1 MNQLAPRS
9 PIINLMDYILSVA
22 RLLGVLRLL
31 LCLGVVFV
39 TVLAP
44 LAGDDVFYSGW
55 QMVPTLVAP
64 AVMPIFFFIIL
75 LDTMMC
81 LVYRLDNTGNERRR
95 LIWIVRIELALLVV
109 MILAWLPAFHRL
121 LGGN

>member
-1 MNQLAPRS
+1 
-9 PIINLMDYILSVA
+9 MDYILSVA

-75 LDTMMC
+75 LTS
-81 LVYRLDNTGNERRR
+81 VF
-95 LIWIVRIELALLVV
+95 
-109 MILAWLPAFHRL
+109 AFLFHF
-121 LGGN
+121 

>member
-1 MNQLAPRS
+1 MNQLAVCSR
-9 PIINLMDYILSVA
+9 NLMNYILSVA

-55 QMVPTLVAP
+55 QMVPTLIAP
-64 AVMPIFFFIIL
+64 AVVPIFFFIIL

>member
-1 MNQLAPRS
+1 
-9 PIINLMDYILSVA
+9 MDYILSVA

-55 QMVPTLVAP
+55 QMVPTLIAP
-64 AVMPIFFFIIL
+64 AVVPIFFFIIL

-109 MILAWLPAFHRL
+109 MTLAWLPAFHRL

>member
-1 MNQLAPRS
+1 MKQLAARS
-9 PIINLMDYILSVA
+9 PINLMDYILSVA

-109 MILAWLPAFHRL
+109 MTLAWLPAFYRL

>member
-1 MNQLAPRS
+1 MNQLAVCSR
-9 PIINLMDYILSVA
+9 NLMNYILSVA

-55 QMVPTLVAP
+55 QMVPTLIAP
-64 AVMPIFFFIIL
+64 AVVPIFFFIIL

-109 MILAWLPAFHRL
+109 MTLAWLPAFHRL

>member
-1 MNQLAPRS
+1 MKQLAARS
-9 PIINLMDYILSVA
+9 PINLMDYILSVA

-109 MILAWLPAFHRL
+109 MTLAWLPAFHRL

>member
-109 MILAWLPAFHRL
+109 MTLAWLPAFHRL
-121 LGGN
+121 LGGK

>member
-1 MNQLAPRS
+1 
-9 PIINLMDYILSVA
+9 MDYILSVA

-81 LVYRLDNTGNERRR
+81 LVYRLDNTGHERRR